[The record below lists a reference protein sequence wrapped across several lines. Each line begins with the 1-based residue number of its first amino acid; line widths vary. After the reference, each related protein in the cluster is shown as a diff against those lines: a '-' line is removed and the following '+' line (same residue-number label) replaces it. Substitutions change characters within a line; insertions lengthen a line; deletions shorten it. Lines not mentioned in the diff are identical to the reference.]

1 LTLLALSIWLG
12 SPSPL
17 LPLLIFVAEACV
29 VTLCTI
35 RIIFVAKG
43 HKGIAS
49 VLGFFE
55 ICIWLFAI
63 GQIMQNLSNV
73 GCYLAFAAGFTLGNY
88 LGILIEK
95 KLAIGTA
102 VLTAITNRNGGELM
116 EQLKQCGYGVTC
128 TDARGANGPVKIV
141 YTVVKRKDVSNAVA
155 LVLAFDSTAFYS
167 VNDIKEAS
175 GGVFPAANRDARIG
189 LGSLLRAIYS
199 AKRVKMASRMAL
211 TETLRRTW

>member
-1 LTLLALSIWLG
+1 LALFAAWITLG
-12 SPSPL
+12 PPSLL

-43 HKGIAS
+43 HKGIAT

-73 GCYLAFAAGFTLGNY
+73 RCYLAFAAGFTLGNY

-102 VLTAITNRNGGELM
+102 VLTAITNRNGGELV
-116 EQLKQCGYGVTC
+116 EQLQQSGYGVTSI
-128 TDARGANGPVKIV
+128 DARGANGPVKII
-141 YTVVKRKDVSNAVA
+141 YTVIKRKDLSNAVG
-155 LVLAFDSTAFYS
+155 LVLAFDPKAFYS
-167 VNDIKEAS
+167 VDDIKESS
-175 GGVFPAANRDARIG
+175 GGVFPGANGDLRIG
-189 LGSLLRAIYS
+189 LGSLLRGIYS
-199 AKRVKMASRMAL
+199 AKRVKMSSRMPL
-211 TETLRRTW
+211 TESLRRTW